1 MMSKYAVINPT
12 TGETLAE
19 YPQIS
24 DAELET
30 AITRANAATRGWGR
44 STTVEERSALVTRI
58 GDLHEERRDELAKAL
73 VEEMGKPLAQA
84 YGEVDFAADIYRYHA
99 EIAPAELADEP
110 IELRAGTGTAVIRCA
125 PLGVI
130 LGVMPWNFP
139 FYQVARFAGPNLTIG
154 NSVLLKPASQCPK
167 TAELTAKIYA
177 DAGAPEGMFEM
188 IFASTDQI
196 ADVIADPRVQGV
208 SLTGS
213 ERAGIA
219 VAEQASRH
227 LKKVVLELGGTDPFV
242 VLSTDDLDAT
252 VADLVS
258 GRLDNNGQSCNA
270 PKRAIVVS
278 ELYEAFTEKLVAA
291 MGTVTVGDPFAEGC
305 ELGPVSS
312 ASAAAGLTD
321 QVQRAVAAGGNLLL
335 GGTAEGNFFP
345 PTVIT
350 NIPRDSDIY
359 LEEFFGPVAL
369 VYEVADEAEAIE
381 LANHT
386 PFGLGSYV
394 YTTDPEQAERVAN
407 AIDAGMVFVNC
418 VLADGAEL
426 PFGGVK
432 RSGFGREMGR
442 LGATEFAN
450 KKLIRIV

>member
-1 MMSKYAVINPT
+1 MSRYAVTNPA

-24 DAELET
+24 DADLVE
-30 AITRANAATRGWGR
+30 AIARAHAATRGWGR
-44 STTVEERSALVTRI
+44 SAPLAERSELVRKI
-58 GDLHEERRDELAKAL
+58 GDLHTERRDELAKAL

-99 EIAPAELADEP
+99 EIAAEELADQP
-110 IELRAGTGTAVIRCA
+110 IGLRAGTGTAVIRNA

-139 FYQVARFAGPNLTIG
+139 FYQVARFAGPNLAIG
-154 NSVLLKPASQCPK
+154 NSVLLKPASQCPR
-167 TAELTAKIYA
+167 TGELIAQIYT
-177 DAGAPEGMFEM
+177 DAGAPSGAFEM
-188 IFASTDQI
+188 IFASAGQI
-196 ADVIADPRVQGV
+196 ATVIADPRVQGV

-219 VAEQASRH
+219 VAEQAGRH
-227 LKKVVLELGGTDPFV
+227 LKKVVLELGGTDPFI
-242 VLSTDDLDAT
+242 VLSTDDLDAV
-252 VADLVS
+252 VADLVA
-258 GRLDNNGQSCNA
+258 GRLDNSGQSCNA

-278 ELYEAFTEKLVAA
+278 ELSAAFTEKLVAA
-291 MGTVTVGDPFAEGC
+291 MAKVQAADPFSEGC
-305 ELGPVSS
+305 ELGPLSS
-312 ASAAAGLTD
+312 LGAAEGLAD
-321 QVQRAVAAGGNLLL
+321 QVQRAVDAGGKLLL
-335 GGTAEGNFFP
+335 GGTRDGAFFA

-350 NIPRDSDIY
+350 DIPRDTEIFH
-359 LEEFFGPVAL
+359 EEMFGPVAL

-381 LANHT
+381 VANDT
-386 PFGLGSYV
+386 PFGLGSYL
-394 YTTDPEQAERVAN
+394 YTTDPAQADRVAN

-442 LGATEFAN
+442 LGATEFVN

>member
-1 MMSKYAVINPT
+1 MSRYAVTNPA

-24 DAELET
+24 DAHLVE
-30 AITRANAATRGWGR
+30 AIARAHAATRGWGR
-44 STTVEERSALVTRI
+44 SAPLAERSELVRKI
-58 GDLHEERRDELAKAL
+58 GDLHTERRDELAKAL

-99 EIAPAELADEP
+99 EIAAEELADQP
-110 IELRAGTGTAVIRCA
+110 IGLRAGTGTAVIRNA

-139 FYQVARFAGPNLTIG
+139 FYQVARFAGPNLAIG
-154 NSVLLKPASQCPK
+154 NSVLLKPASQCPR
-167 TAELTAKIYA
+167 TGELIAQIYT
-177 DAGAPEGMFEM
+177 DAGAPSGAFEM
-188 IFASTDQI
+188 IFASAGQI
-196 ADVIADPRVQGV
+196 ATVIADPRVQGV

-219 VAEQASRH
+219 VAEQAGRH
-227 LKKVVLELGGTDPFV
+227 LKKVVLELGGTDPFI
-242 VLSTDDLDAT
+242 VLSTDDLDAV
-252 VADLVS
+252 VADLVA
-258 GRLDNNGQSCNA
+258 GRLDNSGQSCNA

-278 ELYEAFTEKLVAA
+278 ELSAAFTEKLVAA
-291 MGTVTVGDPFAEGC
+291 MAKVQAADPFSEGC
-305 ELGPVSS
+305 ELGPLSS
-312 ASAAAGLTD
+312 LGAAEGLAD
-321 QVQRAVAAGGNLLL
+321 QVQRAVDAGGKLLL
-335 GGTAEGNFFP
+335 GGTRDGAFFA

-350 NIPRDSDIY
+350 DIPRDTEIFH
-359 LEEFFGPVAL
+359 EEMFGPVAL

-381 LANHT
+381 VANDT
-386 PFGLGSYV
+386 PLGLGSYL
-394 YTTDPEQAERVAN
+394 YTTDPAQADRVAN

-442 LGATEFAN
+442 LGATEFVN

>member
-1 MMSKYAVINPT
+1 MSRYAVTNPA

-24 DAELET
+24 DADLVE
-30 AITRANAATRGWGR
+30 AIARAHAATRGWGR
-44 STTVEERSALVTRI
+44 SAPLAERSELVRKI
-58 GDLHEERRDELAKAL
+58 GDLHTERRDELAKAL

-99 EIAPAELADEP
+99 EIAAEELADQP
-110 IELRAGTGTAVIRCA
+110 IGLRAGTGTAVIRNA

-139 FYQVARFAGPNLTIG
+139 FYQVARFAGPNLAIG
-154 NSVLLKPASQCPK
+154 NSVLLKPASQCPR
-167 TAELTAKIYA
+167 TGELIAQIYT
-177 DAGAPEGMFEM
+177 DAGAPSGAFEM
-188 IFASTDQI
+188 IFASAGQI
-196 ADVIADPRVQGV
+196 ATVIADPRVQGV

-219 VAEQASRH
+219 VAEQAGRH
-227 LKKVVLELGGTDPFV
+227 LKKVVLELGGTDPFI
-242 VLSTDDLDAT
+242 VLSTDDLDAV
-252 VADLVS
+252 VADLVA
-258 GRLDNNGQSCNA
+258 GRLDNSGQSCNA

-278 ELYEAFTEKLVAA
+278 ELSAAFTEKLVAA
-291 MGTVTVGDPFAEGC
+291 MAKVQAADPFSEGC
-305 ELGPVSS
+305 ELGPLSS
-312 ASAAAGLTD
+312 LGAAEGLAD
-321 QVQRAVAAGGNLLL
+321 QVQRAVDAGGKLLL
-335 GGTAEGNFFP
+335 GGTRDGAFFA

-350 NIPRDSDIY
+350 DIPRDTEIFH
-359 LEEFFGPVAL
+359 EEMFGPVAL

-381 LANHT
+381 VANDT
-386 PFGLGSYV
+386 PLGLGSYL
-394 YTTDPEQAERVAN
+394 YTTDPAQADRVAN

-442 LGATEFAN
+442 LGATEFVN

>member
-1 MMSKYAVINPT
+1 MSRYAVTNPA
-12 TGETLAE
+12 TGQTLAE

-24 DAELET
+24 DADLVD
-30 AITRANAATRGWGR
+30 AIARAHAATRGWGR
-44 STTVEERSALVTRI
+44 SAPLTERSELVRKI
-58 GDLHEERRDELAKAL
+58 GDLHTERRDELAKAL

-99 EIAPAELADEP
+99 EIAAEELADQP
-110 IELRAGTGTAVIRCA
+110 IGLRAGTGTAVIRNA

-139 FYQVARFAGPNLTIG
+139 FYQVARFAGPNLAIG
-154 NSVLLKPASQCPK
+154 NSVLLKPASQCPR
-167 TAELTAKIYA
+167 TGELIAKIYT
-177 DAGAPEGMFEM
+177 DAGAPAGAFEM
-188 IFASTDQI
+188 IFASAGQI
-196 ADVIADPRVQGV
+196 ATVIADPRVQGV

-219 VAEQASRH
+219 VAEQAGRH
-227 LKKVVLELGGTDPFV
+227 LKKVVLELGGTDPFI
-242 VLSTDDLDAT
+242 VLSTDDLDAV
-252 VADLVS
+252 VADLVA
-258 GRLDNNGQSCNA
+258 GRLDNSGQSCNA

-278 ELYEAFTEKLVAA
+278 ELSAAFTEKLVAA
-291 MGTVTVGDPFAEGC
+291 MAKVQAADPFSEGC
-305 ELGPVSS
+305 ELGPLSS
-312 ASAAAGLTD
+312 LGAAEGLAD
-321 QVQRAVAAGGNLLL
+321 QVQRAVDAGGKLLL
-335 GGTAEGNFFP
+335 GGTRDGAFFA

-350 NIPRDSDIY
+350 DIPRDTEIFH
-359 LEEFFGPVAL
+359 EEMFGPVAL

-381 LANHT
+381 VANDT
-386 PFGLGSYV
+386 PFGLGSYL
-394 YTTDPEQAERVAN
+394 YTTDPAQADRVAN

-442 LGATEFAN
+442 LGATEFVN

>member
-1 MMSKYAVINPT
+1 MSRYAVTNPA

-24 DAELET
+24 DAHLVE
-30 AITRANAATRGWGR
+30 AIARAHAATRGWGR
-44 STTVEERSALVTRI
+44 SAPLAERSELVRKI
-58 GDLHEERRDELAKAL
+58 GDLHTERRDELAKAL

-99 EIAPAELADEP
+99 EIAAEELADQP
-110 IELRAGTGTAVIRCA
+110 IGLRAGTGTAVIRNA

-139 FYQVARFAGPNLTIG
+139 FYQVARFAGPNLAIG
-154 NSVLLKPASQCPK
+154 NSVLLKPASQCPR
-167 TAELTAKIYA
+167 TGELIAQIYT
-177 DAGAPEGMFEM
+177 DAGAPSGAFEM
-188 IFASTDQI
+188 IFASAGQI
-196 ADVIADPRVQGV
+196 ATVIADPRVQGV

-219 VAEQASRH
+219 VAEQAGRH
-227 LKKVVLELGGTDPFV
+227 LKKVVLELGGTDPFI
-242 VLSTDDLDAT
+242 VLSADDLDAV
-252 VADLVS
+252 VADLVA
-258 GRLDNNGQSCNA
+258 GRLDNSGQSCNA

-278 ELYEAFTEKLVAA
+278 ELSAAFTEKLVAA
-291 MGTVTVGDPFAEGC
+291 MAKVQAADPFSEGC
-305 ELGPVSS
+305 ELGPLSS
-312 ASAAAGLTD
+312 LGAAEGLAD
-321 QVQRAVAAGGNLLL
+321 QVQRAVDAGGKLLL
-335 GGTAEGNFFP
+335 GGTRDGAFFA

-350 NIPRDSDIY
+350 DIPRDTEIFH
-359 LEEFFGPVAL
+359 EEMFGPVAL

-381 LANHT
+381 VANDT
-386 PFGLGSYV
+386 PFGLGSYL
-394 YTTDPEQAERVAN
+394 YTTDPAQADRVAN

-442 LGATEFAN
+442 LGATEFVN

>member
-1 MMSKYAVINPT
+1 MSRYAVTNPA

-24 DAELET
+24 DAHLVA
-30 AITRANAATRGWGR
+30 AIARAHAATRGWGR
-44 STTVEERSALVTRI
+44 SAPLAERSELVRKI
-58 GDLHEERRDELAKAL
+58 GDLHTERRDELAKAL

-99 EIAPAELADEP
+99 EIAAEELADQP
-110 IELRAGTGTAVIRCA
+110 IGLRAGTGTAVIRNA

-139 FYQVARFAGPNLTIG
+139 FYQVARFAGPNLAIG
-154 NSVLLKPASQCPK
+154 NSVLLKPASQCPR
-167 TAELTAKIYA
+167 TGELIAQIYT
-177 DAGAPEGMFEM
+177 DAGAPSGAFEM
-188 IFASTDQI
+188 IFASAGQI
-196 ADVIADPRVQGV
+196 ATVIADPRVQGV

-219 VAEQASRH
+219 VAEQAGRH
-227 LKKVVLELGGTDPFV
+227 LKKVVLELGGTDPFI
-242 VLSTDDLDAT
+242 VLSTDDLDAV
-252 VADLVS
+252 VADLVA
-258 GRLDNNGQSCNA
+258 GRLDNSGQSCNA

-278 ELYEAFTEKLVAA
+278 ELSAAFTEKLVAA
-291 MGTVTVGDPFAEGC
+291 MAKVQAADPFSEGC
-305 ELGPVSS
+305 ELGPLSS
-312 ASAAAGLTD
+312 LGAAEGLAD
-321 QVQRAVAAGGNLLL
+321 QVQRAVDAGGKLLL
-335 GGTAEGNFFP
+335 GGTRDGAFFA

-350 NIPRDSDIY
+350 DIPRDTEIFH
-359 LEEFFGPVAL
+359 EEMFGPVAL

-381 LANHT
+381 VANDT
-386 PFGLGSYV
+386 PFGLGSYL
-394 YTTDPEQAERVAN
+394 YTTDPAQADRVAN

-442 LGATEFAN
+442 LGATEFVN